1 MKPVRKDPG
10 FRLWR
15 RDQRGLSKVGA
26 FVDRMI
32 ELAEANGDEGQR
44 DFVTSGLTDLKLRVS
59 RELRENMKAE
69 FHARREQVALDDM
82 ELAGTNDPE
91 LLHRLKLIVDGK
103 LARVAAGTAPVPR
116 SSNGNHALVIT
127 QETVS
132 SVLEVAEPD
141 LETPRPDLEPHS
153 DEPGTN

>member
-1 MKPVRKDPG
+1 MKPVRRDPG
-10 FRLWR
+10 FKRWR
-15 RDQRGLSKVGA
+15 MDQKGLAKVGA
-26 FVDRMI
+26 FIDRMI

-69 FHARREQVALDDM
+69 FYARREQVALDDM

-91 LLHRLKLIVDGK
+91 LLQRLKLIVDRK
-103 LARVAAGTAPVPR
+103 LTKAGPTNGSHTPVITRAMLPVPLQ
-116 SSNGNHALVIT
+116 SSEERLD
-127 QETVS
+127 
-132 SVLEVAEPD
+132 EPA

-153 DEPGTN
+153 EESGTN